1 MHQNETYQLHS
12 RMSTNPLPPPSP
24 NQTFVTVSPL
34 AAGFITLPDAAF
46 VAPADKDAK
55 RTVPSLAFLI
65 THPGNDSSNNK
76 PFRMMFDLGLRK
88 SASRYPD
95 VLQNHIAS
103 RAPYHLEPG
112 AAAQLKLGCLDPN
125 DVDLVLLSHVH
136 YDHHGDPE
144 DFPNAQFR
152 VGFGA
157 LDVLKNGLGGMASH
171 QHFDPETLPRD
182 ARTKE
187 LSDPGSVEWKP
198 LGPFPATLDL
208 FGDGSVLVVDL
219 PGHLPGHVGLLC
231 RMSSGKWVM
240 LCGDAYHD
248 RRLLTGEKEIGEWE
262 GKDGGRLCIHID
274 KKGAEESIRRLREF
288 DALTGESCELVAA
301 HEERWWERNSER
313 AFPGVL

>member
-1 MHQNETYQLHS
+1 M
-12 RMSTNPLPPPSP
+12 NPLPPPSSYQP
-24 NQTFVTVSPL
+24 FVTVSPL
-34 AAGFITLPDAAF
+34 AAGFITLPDTAF

-65 THPGNDSSNNK
+65 THPGNDSSSKK

-95 VLQNHIAS
+95 VLQDHISS
-103 RAPYHLEPG
+103 RAPHHLEPG
-112 AAAQLKLGCLDPN
+112 AAAQLKLGCLNPN

-152 VGFGA
+152 VGCGA
-157 LDVLKNGLGGMASH
+157 LNVLKNGLGGMASH
-171 QHFDPETLPRD
+171 QHFDPETLPQD
-182 ARTKE
+182 GRTKE
-187 LSDPGSVEWKP
+187 LSDPKSTEWKP
-198 LGPFPATLDL
+198 LGPFPATLDF
-208 FGDGSVLVVDL
+208 FGDGSVFVVDL

-231 RMSSGKWVM
+231 RMNAEKWVM

-262 GKDGGRLCIHID
+262 GKDGGRLCIHLD

-288 DALTGESCELVAA
+288 HALTGESCELVAA
-301 HEERWWERNSER
+301 HEEGWWQRNRER